1 MLLARTLAEWH
12 DFFLLVGTAGATLV
26 ALLFVAASLGAGYM
40 TAEGAVG
47 TRTFMTP
54 VVIHFASVFF
64 MSAVALVPSMN
75 PFFFASLIGAA
86 AVVGIGVSIFVTYMV
101 LISDM
106 TQDNFDR
113 LAYGLL
119 PAAAYIAALVA
130 AALACLEKEWSI
142 DVLGGALLLLAVI
155 NIRNGWDL
163 TLSMVR
169 RHAKPR
175 Q

>member
-1 MLLARTLAEWH
+1 MPLARILAEWH

-40 TAEGAVG
+40 TAEGAMG

-75 PFFFASLIGAA
+75 TAVFAGLIGAA
-86 AVVGIGVSIFVTYMV
+86 ALVGIGVSIFVIAMV
-101 LISDM
+101 LTSNM
-106 TQDNFDR
+106 TSDNFDR

-119 PAAAYIAALVA
+119 PAAAYIAALTA
-130 AALACLEKEWSI
+130 AALVFTGKEWSI
-142 DVLGGALLLLAVI
+142 DVLGGALLLLTIV

-169 RHAKPR
+169 RHARPR
-175 Q
+175 K

>member
-1 MLLARTLAEWH
+1 MVRAFAEWH

-26 ALLFVAASLGAGYM
+26 ALLFVAASLGAGYL
-40 TAEGAVG
+40 TAEGAMG

-75 PFFFASLIGAA
+75 PFFFAGLIAA
-86 AVVGIGVSIFVTYMV
+86 AAAVGIGVSIFVTYMV
-101 LISDM
+101 LISGM

-119 PAAAYIAALVA
+119 PAIAYIAALTA
-130 AALACLEKEWSI
+130 AILVYLGKEWSI
-142 DVLGGALLLLAVI
+142 DVLGGALLLLAVV

-169 RHAKPR
+169 RHANPR